1 MQTPDHGFRQIMIEK
16 SSEELVQIVE
26 SKRNEFQEEALND
39 AEAILTERGVSFQVP
54 VIEEPEEP
62 KYEGKLNHDAG
73 PLIAG
78 ILMVLLSFLKP
89 YAYYGSADDVV
100 WVNITLNVVF
110 RAIVISWSYN
120 LCEKYR
126 MKKTR
131 WIILGLIF
139 GGWELIA
146 INFAVWG
153 KQTPVEELVS
163 QEEEISGDDQIAE
176 EPFNVNN

>member
-26 SKRNEFQEEALND
+26 TKRNEFQEDALKD

-54 VIEEPEEP
+54 VIEEP
-62 KYEGKLNHDAG
+62 KYEGKPKNEPS
-73 PLIAG
+73 PLIVG
-78 ILMVLLSFLKP
+78 ILMVLLAFFKP
-89 YAYYGSADDVV
+89 YAYYGSADDVF
-100 WVNITLNVVF
+100 WVNMTVNVVL
-110 RAIVISWSYN
+110 RAIVIAWTSN

-126 MKKTR
+126 MKKTG

-146 INFAVWG
+146 INFAVWS
-153 KQTPVEELVS
+153 KQTPVEELVP
-163 QEEEISGDDQIAE
+163 QEEEIPGDDQIAE

>member
-16 SSEELVQIVE
+16 TDDELVQIVE
-26 SKRNEFQEEALND
+26 TKRNEFQEEALKD

-54 VIEEPEEP
+54 VIDET
-62 KYEGKLNHDAG
+62 KYEGKPYYAVG
-73 PLIAG
+73 PLIVG
-78 ILMVLLSFLKP
+78 ILMVLLSFFKP
-89 YAYYGSADDVV
+89 YAYHGSEDDVF
-100 WVNITLNVVF
+100 WVNMTLNVIF
-110 RAIVISWSYN
+110 RALVIAWTSN
-120 LCEKYR
+120 LCEKYK
-126 MKKTR
+126 MKKTG

-153 KQTPVEELVS
+153 KQTPVEELMP
-163 QEEEISGDDQIAE
+163 QEEEIPGDDQIAE